1 MNRVDRFRTLYRTN
15 GGGSSLMVFIILLIV
30 GTICLL
36 VPVLVG
42 QILTTGQKQFEYYGT
57 LRQSITIRDQLRA
70 LLDASQRLGLAQYR
84 TSLLHS
90 PEPLNDFDAAR
101 RELSDDVRALEPADD
116 IAPQDI
122 QGLKQ
127 LVSGFIRDITRLNTQ
142 ARAATTGSNSTEEG
156 GIPDRL
162 RQIRTL
168 IDRLLSTE
176 NVRIDQLSV
185 AVRSQSERSQLV
197 ILVLLGSVIL
207 TVLGAGAAGLV
218 YFVHRRKAERGL
230 LAAREA
236 AEIAKQRAE
245 QADRAKS
252 EFLSTMSHEIRT
264 PLHSIIGTAELLLD
278 SPRLTPEQQDNLER
292 IQLSSAALQNVINDV
307 LDLAK
312 IEAKQIDLA
321 DEPFALEALIDNSV
335 SIVQTAAQKKG
346 IRITSS
352 IDPRVPLALTGDEAR
367 LRQILLNLL
376 GNAVKF
382 TSEGQVT
389 LRVAHLGSRDGSEIL
404 HFCIIDTGPGI
415 PVSKRDRLFRRFSQ
429 LGPSPSRAG
438 GSGLGLAISKQ
449 LVELMGG
456 SMGFDTEEAVG
467 STFWFSVPLARAKT
481 ELAEKAEADL
491 VIQAMPGQRILVVD
505 DLDQNRELA
514 QKVLE
519 AAGYDVL
526 TAKDGAEAV
535 ALFDEKPTDLILMDI
550 QMDGMDGLAATKA
563 IRNSNRPNSNIPI
576 IAMTANV
583 LAHELKAFRSA
594 GMNDHLGKPFKRKQL
609 LDKVGEWLH
618 KAAQNASTI
627 VPAEAAEKTPSEHE
641 HVIAELCST
650 MGVGWVREGLLQLKG
665 HLDSILRPEMQT
677 ASKRETLARQAHML
691 VSRAGIFGFSELART
706 SSEIEEACGTGK
718 PLDAPM
724 NKLRALA
731 DHARLIADRILQN
744 ERALIPAAA
753 HMQER

>member
-1 MNRVDRFRTLYRTN
+1 
-15 GGGSSLMVFIILLIV
+15 MVATILVIV

-42 QILTTGQKQFEYYGT
+42 QILTSGQKQFEYYDT
-57 LRQSITIRDQLRA
+57 LRQSITIRARLRA
-70 LLDASQRLGLAQYR
+70 LLDAAQRLELAQYR
-84 TSLLHS
+84 SS
-90 PEPLNDFDAAR
+90 ISERPNRFQDFDAAR
-101 RELSDDVRALEPADD
+101 RELSTEISTIVPADD

-122 QGLKQ
+122 QQIKT
-127 LVSGFIRDITRLNTQ
+127 LVSQFLRDITRLNTQ
-142 ARAATTGSNSTEEG
+142 VRTAITGTIPAQED

-168 IDRLLSTE
+168 IGRLLSTE
-176 NVRIDQLSV
+176 NVRIEQVSV
-185 AVRSQSERSQLV
+185 AVRAQSERSQTV

-218 YFVHRRKAERGL
+218 YFAHRRRTERGL

-236 AEIAKQRAE
+236 AERAKQKAE

-278 SPRLTPEQQDNLER
+278 HPNLTLDQQDNLER
-292 IQLSSAALQNVINDV
+292 IQLSSAALQNVVNDV

-312 IEAKQIDLA
+312 IEAKEIDLA
-321 DEPFALEALIDNSV
+321 DEPFSLEALIDNSV
-335 SIVQTAAQKKG
+335 SIVQTAAQMKG
-346 IRITSS
+346 IRVTSS
-352 IDPRVPLALTGDEAR
+352 IDPKVPLFLGGDEAR
-367 LRQILLNLL
+367 LRQVLLNLL

-389 LRVAHLGSRDGSEIL
+389 LRVAHLGSKGGSEFL
-404 HFCIIDTGPGI
+404 HFSIIDTGPGI
-415 PVSKRDRLFRRFSQ
+415 PASKRDRLFRRFSQ

-456 SMGFDTEEAVG
+456 SMGFDTEEAIG
-467 STFWFSVPLARAKT
+467 STFWFSVPLPKAKPD
-481 ELAEKAEADL
+481 LAQKVEIDP

-519 AAGYDVL
+519 AAGYDVF

-535 ALFDEKPTDLILMDI
+535 ALFEENPIDLVLMDI
-550 QMDGMDGLAATKA
+550 QMAGVDGLAATKA
-563 IRNSNRPNSNIPI
+563 IRNSNHPNSKLPI

-583 LAHELKAFRSA
+583 LAHELKAFKSA

-609 LDKVGEWLH
+609 LDKVGEWSH
-618 KAAQNASTI
+618 RTAQNPSAIT
-627 VPAEAAEKTPSEHE
+627 PAETTEKAPSEHE
-641 HVIAELCST
+641 HVVAELCAT
-650 MGVGWVREGLLQLKG
+650 MGFGWVREGLLQLKE
-665 HLDSILRPEMQT
+665 HLDSVLRRDVQT
-677 ASKRETLARQAHML
+677 PTQRESLARQAHLL
-691 VSRAGIFGFSELART
+691 VSRAGIFGFSELARL
-706 SSEIEEACGTGK
+706 SSELEEACGKDK
-718 PLDAPM
+718 PLEATL
-724 NKLRALA
+724 NKLRLRA
-731 DHARLIADRILQN
+731 DDAHAAVDRTLKN
-744 ERALIPAAA
+744 EASRVSANGPSYA
-753 HMQER
+753 R

>member
-1 MNRVDRFRTLYRTN
+1 
-15 GGGSSLMVFIILLIV
+15 MVVIILVIV

-42 QILTTGQKQFEYYGT
+42 QILTSGQKQFEYYDT
-57 LRQSITIRDQLRA
+57 LRQSITIRAQLRA
-70 LLDASQRLGLAQYR
+70 LLDSAQRLQLAQYR
-84 TSLLHS
+84 SSLS
-90 PEPLNDFDAAR
+90 EPPERFQDFDTAR
-101 RELSDDVRALEPADD
+101 RELSNQIGTLAPADD

-122 QGLKQ
+122 QRLKQ
-127 LVSGFIRDITRLNTQ
+127 LVSEFLRDVTRLNTQ
-142 ARAATTGSNSTEEG
+142 ARTAATGTIPAQEN

-162 RQIRTL
+162 RQIRAL
-168 IDRLLSTE
+168 IGRLLSTE
-176 NVRIDQLSV
+176 SVRIEQISV
-185 AVRSQSERSQLV
+185 AVRAQSERSQTT

-218 YFVHRRKAERGL
+218 YFMHRRNTERGL
-230 LAAREA
+230 LVAREA
-236 AEIAKQRAE
+236 AEMAKQKAE

-278 SPRLTPEQQDNLER
+278 SPNLTLEQQDNLDR
-292 IQLSSAALQNVINDV
+292 IQLSSTALQNVVNDV

-312 IEAKQIDLA
+312 IEAKEIDLA
-321 DEPFALEALIDNSV
+321 DEPFSLEALIDNSV
-335 SIVQTAAQKKG
+335 SIVQTAAQMKG
-346 IRITSS
+346 IRVTSS
-352 IDPRVPLALTGDEAR
+352 IDPKVPLFLKGDEAR
-367 LRQILLNLL
+367 LRQVLLNLL

-389 LRVAHLGSRDGSEIL
+389 LRVAVREDGSEVL
-404 HFCIIDTGPGI
+404 HFSIIDTGPGI
-415 PVSKRDRLFRRFSQ
+415 PASKRDRLFRRFSQ

-449 LVELMGG
+449 LVEFMGG
-456 SMGFDTEEAVG
+456 SMGFDTEEAIG
-467 STFWFSVPLARAKT
+467 STFWFSVPLAKAKID
-481 ELAEKAEADL
+481 LAPNFEIDL

-519 AAGYDVL
+519 TAGYDVC

-535 ALFDEKPTDLILMDI
+535 AVFDEKPIDLVLMDI
-550 QMDGMDGLAATKA
+550 QMAGVDGLAATKA
-563 IRNSNRPNSNIPI
+563 IRNSNHPNSKLPI

-618 KAAQNASTI
+618 KAAQNPTTI
-627 VPAEAAEKTPSEHE
+627 PAAETAEKTPSEHD
-641 HVIAELCST
+641 HVVAELCST
-650 MGVGWVREGLLQLKG
+650 MGFGWVREGLLQLKE
-665 HLDSILRPEMQT
+665 HLDSVLRRDVQT
-677 ASKRETLARQAHML
+677 AAQRESLARQAHVL
-691 VSRAGIFGFSELART
+691 VSRAGIFGFSELARL
-706 SSEIEEACGTGK
+706 SSEVEEACGKGK
-718 PLDAPM
+718 PLEATL
-724 NKLRALA
+724 NKLQVRADA
-731 DHARLIADRILQN
+731 ARAAVDRTLKN
-744 ERALIPAAA
+744 EAGRVSANGPRYA
-753 HMQER
+753 R